1 MEAMQAMRTAR
12 PVRPVQTVRCG
23 HRRRSTSV
31 LVVACLAMT
40 PAIIADSTPASAA
53 TCQVSRPLR
62 WGSKGVDVSC
72 LEQTLA
78 GLGYQL
84 TTPDQ
89 FYGAA
94 TSDAVRS
101 YQSNHSLPAS
111 SIAGVDTLA
120 SLGILASTVL
130 ASPPDHSRDD
140 TTIRSDVIGTSV
152 QGRAIEAIERGTPG
166 GRVVLAVGDIHGDE
180 GAGEAVI
187 GWLRTM
193 PVPAGIDL
201 WLVPTMN
208 PDGEALGQRQNAHGV
223 DLNRNFPR
231 KWGPLGTPGYWQYAG
246 PSAASEPETKA
257 MVALL
262 DRIKPDVTLWYHQD
276 LNQVDPAGDPAVY
289 EAYARFTAMRVENVT
304 GGTYT
309 GTATQYCYGVSPDG
323 TAFVVE
329 LPPRVPGL
337 MALRHASALFAAVK
351 A

>member
-1 MEAMQAMRTAR
+1 MQ
-12 PVRPVQTVRCG
+12 
-23 HRRRSTSV
+23 
-31 LVVACLAMT
+31 
-40 PAIIADSTPASAA
+40 
-53 TCQVSRPLR
+53 
-62 WGSKGVDVSC
+62 C
-72 LEQTLA
+72 LEQTLVD
-78 GLGYQL
+78 LGYSL

-101 YQSNHSLPAS
+101 YQSAHGLLADSV
-111 SIAGVDTLA
+111 AGVVTLT
-120 SLGILASTVL
+120 SLGILAATVL
-130 ASPPDHSRDD
+130 PSPADHSRDD
-140 TTIRSDVIGTSV
+140 TTIRSEVIGTSV

-187 GWLRTM
+187 NWLRTM
-193 PVPAGIDL
+193 PVPQGIDL

-208 PDGEALGQRQNAHGV
+208 PDGQALGQRHNANGV